1 VIEVR
6 VIFLGTSG
14 SAPTKARNLPS
25 VAIEHEGEVLLFD
38 CGEGTQ
44 RQIMHYSVN
53 ISKIN
58 SIFLTHAHGDH
69 IIGIAG
75 LVRTLALNKRTKPLK
90 IYIPEGQEK
99 PIRSLIEFDN
109 ALIGYPIEIIPIK
122 GGLVQKGDDYTISAF
137 RVNHTIKCYGFV
149 FAENDKVHFIK
160 QKADALGIKGK
171 MFSELTKKGHAVIN
185 GKKVSLTSVT
195 TKEKG
200 RKIVYATDTKPCK
213 ATQEAAAGAN
223 LLIHEA
229 TYSEKYSEQATE
241 RGHATALQV
250 AKMAKAAK
258 VNMLALT
265 HISARYRDPKELL
278 DEARSVFKNT
288 RIAEDGMKIDL

>member
-1 VIEVR
+1 MRI
-6 VIFLGTSG
+6 IFLGTSG
-14 SAPTKARNLPS
+14 SVPTKARNLPS
-25 VAIEHEGEVLLFD
+25 VALEHEGEILLFD

-44 RQIMHYSVN
+44 RQMMNFSVN
-53 ISKIN
+53 ISKIA

-69 IIGIAG
+69 IIGVAG
-75 LVRTLALNKRTKPLK
+75 LIRTLALNKRASPLR
-90 IYIPEGQEK
+90 IYVPEGQEGAIK
-99 PIRSLIEFDN
+99 SLIEFDH

-122 GGLVQKGDDYTISAF
+122 GGIVQRGDDYTISAF
-137 RVNHTIKCYGFV
+137 RVNHTLKCYGFV

-160 QKADALGIKGK
+160 QKADALGIEGK
-171 MFSELTKKGHAVIN
+171 MFSELTKKGRAVIN
-185 GKKVSLTSVT
+185 GKRVTLASVT

-200 RKIVYATDTKPCK
+200 RRVVYATDTKPCK
-213 ATQEAAAGAN
+213 ATQDAAAGAD

-229 TYSEKYSEQATE
+229 TYTEQYKEQAGE

-278 DEARSVFKNT
+278 EEARSVFKNT
-288 RIAEDGMKIDL
+288 KVAEDGMRIEL